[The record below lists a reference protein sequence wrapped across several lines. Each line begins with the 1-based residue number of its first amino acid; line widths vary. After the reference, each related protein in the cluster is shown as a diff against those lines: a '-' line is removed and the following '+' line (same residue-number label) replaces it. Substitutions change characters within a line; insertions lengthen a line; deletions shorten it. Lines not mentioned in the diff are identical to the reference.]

1 MFQRS
6 AVWLADRDGFPDSV
20 RAVAGYYGNT
30 GVFDYRSLLL
40 KQRVDDVV
48 GGMLDRLF
56 AEVERAVATELGYD
70 DVSFSYDTKLV
81 LPAKLTLGQLY
92 RQLEPADHLRAENMT
107 RLSVEALIDGD
118 MRDALNDDE
127 FEDFD
132 IGVAVDEAERRRVAE
147 IAQELLQGRVENQL
161 AAYSGSVRESYEWA
175 VSVSNAHQTQD
186 ESFRE
191 LMTAVQRGDAPAS
204 RLAAEYRNV
213 PFDDPPGLF
222 TGADRSLPYVKTQY
236 DRVGVLYDAMLG
248 MYREAGLPI
257 EEPFRRA
264 IVLAIVGA
272 QIWLDDIDDF
282 EEDIRAGQLT
292 PVTAEYLLAD
302 DGDPREAVVE
312 VGRGY
317 LDRAR
322 TAATAVDSALTGIA
336 VEYILRSGRP
346 ELLPPGVE
354 IRHSHQSHPSGHT
367 AGGSTVEG
375 EGD

>member
-1 MFQRS
+1 MLQRS

-48 GGMLDRLF
+48 EGMLDRLF

-81 LPAKLTLGQLY
+81 LPAKLTLGHLY
-92 RQLEPADHLRAENMT
+92 RRLEPADHLRAENMT

-147 IAQELLQGRVENQL
+147 IAQGLLQGRVENQL
-161 AAYSGSVRESYEWA
+161 AAYSGSVRETYEWA

-204 RLAAEYRNV
+204 RLAAQYRNV

-222 TGADRSLPYVKTQY
+222 TGADRSLPYLKTQY

-354 IRHSHQSHPSGHT
+354 IRHSNQSRPSGHT
-367 AGGSTVEG
+367 TGGSTVEG

>member
-1 MFQRS
+1 MLQRS

-48 GGMLDRLF
+48 EGMLNRLF

-81 LPAKLTLGQLY
+81 LPAKLTLGHLY
-92 RQLEPADHLRAENMT
+92 RRLEPADHLRAENMT

-147 IAQELLQGRVENQL
+147 IAQGLLQGRVENQL
-161 AAYSGSVRESYEWA
+161 AAYSGSVRETYEWA

-204 RLAAEYRNV
+204 RLAAQYRNV

-222 TGADRSLPYVKTQY
+222 TGADRSLPYLKTQY

-302 DGDPREAVVE
+302 GGDPREAVVE

-354 IRHSHQSHPSGHT
+354 IRHSNQSRPSGHT
-367 AGGSTVEG
+367 TGGSTVEG
-375 EGD
+375 ERD

>member
-48 GGMLDRLF
+48 EGMLDRLF

-81 LPAKLTLGQLY
+81 LPAKLTLGHLY
-92 RQLEPADHLRAENMT
+92 RRLEPADHLRAENMT

-147 IAQELLQGRVENQL
+147 IAQGLLQGRVENQL
-161 AAYSGSVRESYEWA
+161 AAYSGSVRETYEWA

-204 RLAAEYRNV
+204 RLAAQYRNV

-222 TGADRSLPYVKTQY
+222 TGADRSLPYLKTQY

-354 IRHSHQSHPSGHT
+354 IRHSNQSRPSGHT
-367 AGGSTVEG
+367 TGGSTVEG